1 MYRLSASHPF
11 FLLPWEMYFRDLRY
25 FKPSGSIELI
35 AWVAYGDDGGCA
47 SGCCHRDALSQTKI
61 HPKQKEHHRSDKGA
75 CPRLPVAQVGG
86 PKSYLLSHLN
96 PEILAKSRLT
106 RSFAIGGTCR
116 ENVRAPAS
124 GGSPHPLL
132 ITSTSSLTYEKKKTL
147 RQLTLKPNDHGF
159 VLSIFILS

>member
-1 MYRLSASHPF
+1 
-11 FLLPWEMYFRDLRY
+11 LL
-25 FKPSGSIELI
+25 GSLMVMMV
-35 AWVAYGDDGGCA
+35 VAL
-47 SGCCHRDALSQTKI
+47 RDAVTVMLCRKPKSTQTKGTS
-61 HPKQKEHHRSDKGA
+61 PQRQGGVSR
-75 CPRLPVAQVGG
+75 PRLPVAEVGG

-106 RSFAIGGTCR
+106 RSFVIGGTCR

-132 ITSTSSLTYEKKKTL
+132 ITTTSSLTYEKKTL
-147 RQLTLKPNDHGF
+147 RQRTLKPNDHGF